1 MSDYLQA
8 QVCVNC
14 GGLVPK
20 RQSSQSVTCMRV
32 PWWRRVLT
40 SFAFRWLHRE
50 QRIADAWWES

>member
-32 PWWRRVLT
+32 PWWRRVLPPGEVASALET
-40 SFAFRWLHRE
+40 AVASLE
-50 QRIADAWWES
+50 VL